1 MTLFLKIYSLLTKAQ
16 YHLKFFSFSLLCVIV
31 EGMDFWL
38 KLGIKPFLFL
48 TLLYISG
55 IYSFPFLNVVS
66 LLVLGF
72 LQDGYYDYPLGYSSS
87 QLLFL
92 YLILIHQKKSQILSS
107 FAISWVYFAVF
118 IAIAYTLGAFM
129 GKYIGRFALSF
140 KNLLGDVL
148 LTISL
153 FPLIT
158 RVIFWLTYKLLPSPI
173 KRPRHNENSYST
185 YTQ

>member
-1 MTLFLKIYSLLTKAQ
+1 MTIFLKIYPRLINWLAKVQ
-16 YHLKFFSFSLLCVIV
+16 YRLKFFSLSFLCVIV

-38 KLGIKPFLFL
+38 KLGIRPFLFL

-55 IYSFPFLNVVS
+55 IYSFPFLNVLS
-66 LLVLGF
+66 LLVLGL

-92 YLILIHQKKSQILSS
+92 YLILIRQKKNQMLSS
-107 FAISWVYFAVF
+107 FVISWVYFSIFITIACILKVF
-118 IAIAYTLGAFM
+118 AWE
-129 GKYIGRFALSF
+129 YIGRFPSSF
-140 KNLLGDVL
+140 KNVFGDVL

-158 RVIFWLTYKLLPSPI
+158 RGVFWLTPKLHLSPV
-173 KRPRHNENSYST
+173 KEAG
-185 YTQ
+185 